1 MPDRRV
7 LHQQVLLAPTCRHQI
22 TSARSIRELPDWG
35 GNVFDSVFKCTWVR
49 STQVWKTRA
58 NHESVRTR
66 TLKMIDSDLA
76 STSPQPRPN
85 LGPNLVGKCL
95 VVAGAGLPR
104 SPPRPGPPRL
114 ASLLSTLRRQA
125 EPCVR
130 CPREKAGGKA

>member
-7 LHQQVLLAPTCRHQI
+7 LHQQVLLVPPPAATKLH
-22 TSARSIRELPDWG
+22 LPDLSGSCPIG
-35 GNVFDSVFKCTWVR
+35 GAMSLILSSSVR

-66 TLKMIDSDLA
+66 TLKMIDSDLVNL
-76 STSPQPRPN
+76 SQPRPN
-85 LGPNLVGKCL
+85 LVPTSLESDL